1 MKIFVTGADGF
12 IGQHL
17 IERLKN
23 THELMFLSEDL
34 RHHDKVELQIRQF
47 DPEIIVHLAAR
58 TEVEQSFYE
67 QITFS
72 DINYTGTVNLIE
84 IAKDLPNLKNF
95 IFAST
100 MEVYGWQPIS
110 DVIRDG
116 GITNPMEEIYAFT
129 EDTQPNPNAPYAVAK
144 YACEKYLEY
153 AHRSYGLP
161 FTAIRQTNAYGR
173 KDNNFF
179 VTEQIIYQM
188 LTNEYECNLG
198 YGEPYRNFIYID
210 DLLDAWEVIINN
222 PEKCAGEIFC
232 LGPNNA
238 IKIKDYVSMIAE
250 KLNWSGRVNWNTKPK
265 RPGEIYLLN
274 SRPDKITNMLGWK
287 PKTDLDTGLDLTIK
301 TWKNIVANNL
311 PFNSKMKFSR
321 GK

>member
-1 MKIFVTGADGF
+1 MKIFITGNSGF

-17 IERLKN
+17 VDRLKG
-23 THELMFLSEDL
+23 HELHFLASDL
-34 RHHDKVELQIRQF
+34 RDHTAVSAQVKAVS
-47 DPEIIVHLAAR
+47 PEIIIHLAAR

-67 QITFS
+67 QNVFS
-72 DINYTGTVNLIE
+72 DINYVGTVNLIE
-84 IAKDLPNLKNF
+84 AAKHVTNLKNF

-110 DVIRDG
+110 DTIRDG
-116 GITNPMEEIYAFT
+116 KEDPNNIPAFDENT
-129 EDTQPNPNAPYAVAK
+129 LPNPNAPYAVAK

-188 LTNEYECNLG
+188 LTNSEEINLG
-198 YGEPYRNFIYID
+198 YAEPYRNFIYID
-210 DLLDAWEVIINN
+210 DLLDAWVTIIENPDKCNN
-222 PEKCAGEIFC
+222 GNIFC
-232 LGPNNA
+232 LGPDSP
-238 IKIKDYVSMIAE
+238 IKIKHFAEKIAN
-250 KLNWSGRVNWNTKPK
+250 KLNWEGTINWNTKPK

-274 SRPDKITNMLGWK
+274 STNKKITNMLGWR
-287 PKTDLDTGLDLTIK
+287 PEVDLDTGLSRTIEI
-301 TWKNIVANNL
+301 WERNL
-311 PFNSKMKFSR
+311 
-321 GK
+321 GKK

>member
-1 MKIFVTGADGF
+1 MRIFITGADGF
-12 IGQHL
+12 IGQHMV
-17 IERLKN
+17 ERLKDK
-23 THELMFLSEDL
+23 HELEFLKQDL
-34 RHHDKVELQIRQF
+34 RDHDKVGFQIRQF

-58 TEVEQSFYE
+58 TEVQDSFYE

-72 DINYTGTVNLIE
+72 EINYVGTVNLIE
-84 IAKDLPNLKNF
+84 IAATLPNLKNF
-95 IFAST
+95 VFAST

-110 DVIRDG
+110 DLIKEG
-116 GITNPMEEIYAFT
+116 KEEGIIAFNEST
-129 EDTQPNPNAPYAVAK
+129 PPNPNAPYAVAK
-144 YACEKYLEY
+144 YGCEKYLEY

-188 LTNEYECNLG
+188 LTNEKEINLG

-210 DLLDAWEVIINN
+210 DLLDAWETVINN
-222 PEKCAGEIFC
+222 PDKCAGEIFC
-232 LGPNNA
+232 IGPDNA
-238 IKIKDYVSMIAE
+238 IKIKDYVNLIAK
-250 KLNWSGRVNWNTKPK
+250 KLNWNGHVNWNTKPP

-274 SRPDKITNMLGWK
+274 STNHKITTRLGWT
-287 PKTDLDTGLDLTIK
+287 PKVGLSEGLDKTIA
-301 TWKNIVANNL
+301 TWKDIIENNL
-311 PFNSKMKFSR
+311 PHNQDRRFSK

>member
-1 MKIFVTGADGF
+1 MKIFITGHDGF
-12 IGQHL
+12 IGQHMVQ
-17 IERLKN
+17 RLQDK
-23 THELMFLSEDL
+23 HELEFLQHDL
-34 RHHDKVELQIRQF
+34 RDHDKVGFQLRQF
-47 DPEIIVHLAAR
+47 SPDIIVHLAAR
-58 TEVEQSFYE
+58 TEVEKSFYE

-95 IFAST
+95 VFAST

-110 DVIRDG
+110 DLIRDG
-116 GITNPMEEIYAFT
+116 KEQGIIAFDET
-129 EDTQPNPNAPYAVAK
+129 TPPNPNAPYAVAK
-144 YACEKYLEY
+144 YGCEKYLEY

-179 VTEQIIYQM
+179 VTEQIIHQM
-188 LTNEYECNLG
+188 LTNPKEINLG

-210 DLLDAWEVIINN
+210 DLLDAWETVIEN
-222 PEKCAGEIFC
+222 PDKCAGEIFC
-232 LGPNNA
+232 IGPDNA
-238 IKIKDYVSMIAE
+238 VKIKDYVQLIAD
-250 KLNWSGRVNWNTKPK
+250 KIGWDGHVNWNTKPK

-274 SRPDKITNMLGWK
+274 SSNAKITAKLGWS
-287 PKTDLDTGLDLTIK
+287 PKVDISEGLDRTIAV
-301 TWKNIVANNL
+301 WKNIVENNL
-311 PFNSKMKFSR
+311 SFNTKTKFSV